1 MRFIVAAGVLWL
13 SFTPLYAAPFADYDD
28 CIAAVSAD
36 AKKALPRAEE
46 WSRTDGDAP
55 AEHCVAL
62 ALSGLKR
69 YREAA
74 AKLDLLAKR
83 SGVGDYRSRAALYN
97 QAGNAWLLAGK
108 AQEADRSFSAA
119 LRLTPD
125 DAEMRADRAR
135 ARAVLKNWSGAETDL
150 SVAVR
155 IDQNRAD
162 LLSLRAAARR
172 HLGRKEGAAT
182 DILRA
187 LTIYPDYPAALI
199 QRGAMRLEVGD
210 INGARRD
217 WQKVAQKGDDTA
229 AEAKRLLAALPTE
242 QKPPR
247 KK

>member
-1 MRFIVAAGVLWL
+1 MRFVAAAGALWL
-13 SFTPLYAAPFADYDD
+13 SFAPLLAATFADYGD
-28 CIAAVSAD
+28 CVAAVSAD

-46 WSRTDGDAP
+46 WSRTGGGAP
-55 AEHCVAL
+55 AEHCAAL
-62 ALSGLKR
+62 ALSGLNR

-74 AKLDLLAKR
+74 AKLDALANR
-83 SGVGDYRSRAALYN
+83 PGVGDYRGRAALYD

-108 AQEADRSFSAA
+108 AQAADHSFSAA

-125 DAEMRADRAR
+125 DAEMLADRAR
-135 ARAVLKNWSGAETDL
+135 ARAVLKNWAGIEADL
-150 SVAVR
+150 SAAIR
-155 IDQNRAD
+155 IDQDRAD

-199 QRGAMRLEVGD
+199 QRGAMRLEAGD

-217 WQKVAQKGDDTA
+217 WQKAAQKGGDTA
-229 AEAKRLLAALPTE
+229 VEAKRLLATLPVA
-242 QKPPR
+242 QKPQR